1 MDGFDVTTGRIA
13 TAAAGV
19 EQVADA
25 LTGEIAT
32 MRDLLGEISAG
43 WQSSA
48 AAPRFLA
55 AMQGYLDQAAALK
68 DALASHGQGLTATV
82 RAFERAEDAI
92 AQSTPA
98 VTG

>member
-1 MDGFDVTTGRIA
+1 MDGFDITTGRIS

-32 MRDLLGEISAG
+32 MRDLLAEISAG

-48 AAPRFLA
+48 AAPRFAA
-55 AMQGYLDQAAALK
+55 AMQGYLDQAGALK
-68 DALASHGQGLTATV
+68 DALLSHGQGLAATV
-82 RAFERAEDAI
+82 RAFEQAEDAV